1 MKIALITDAWQ
12 PQINGVV
19 TTLVELVRELQA
31 LGHVIEV
38 IHPGLFKTR
47 PCPGYAGI
55 DLAVSPKRVLTQKL
69 DSFEPE
75 AIHIATEGPLGWAA
89 RGYCTKRDVR
99 FTTAFHTKFPEI
111 LHAALKI
118 PLSWGYALFRYFHK
132 PSSGVM
138 VPTQGVL
145 RMLEQ
150 RGFKNLR
157 GWTHGV
163 DTELFAYQPQPRLL
177 PVMNPPMGTLLRP
190 ISLFVGR
197 VSYEKNIDAFLKL
210 DIPGTK
216 VVCGVGP
223 LEASLK
229 QRYPQVR
236 WMGVLPR
243 HELAKVYAA
252 ADVFVFP
259 SRSETFGL
267 VMLEAMATGT
277 PVAAYPVDGPLE
289 VLCKAGG
296 TDDGLHHGG
305 VLHADLQQACYK
317 ALAVPRHEARLRAL
331 DFSWAHAAQLFG
343 SFLISANPIMMT
355 KNEQNRESTVK
366 NVKLAKSPVT
376 PLSSS
381 Q

>member
-1 MKIALITDAWQ
+1 MRIALITDAWQ

-19 TTLVELVRELQA
+19 TTLVELVRELEA
-31 LGHVIEV
+31 LGHKIEV

-55 DLAVSPKRVLTQKL
+55 DLAVSPKRVLTEKL
-69 DSFEPE
+69 DAFAPE

-89 RGYCTKRDVR
+89 RSYCNKRSLR

-111 LHAALKI
+111 LHAALRI

-145 RMLEQ
+145 RMLSQ

-177 PVMNPPMGTLLRP
+177 PVMNPPMGTLMRP

-197 VSYEKNIDAFLKL
+197 VSYEKNIDAFLNL

-229 QRYPQVR
+229 LRYPQVR

-243 HELAKVYAA
+243 DELAKVYAA

-296 TDDGLHHGG
+296 TDDGQHHGG
-305 VLHADLQQACYK
+305 VMDEDLQKACYR

-331 DFSWAHAAQLFG
+331 DFSWAHAAQLFDG
-343 SFLISANPIMMT
+343 FLVSVHPNKLPNNGQNSTSSVPI
-355 KNEQNRESTVK
+355 
-366 NVKLAKSPVT
+366 AKTPVI

>member
-12 PQINGVV
+12 PQVNGVV
-19 TTLVELVRELQA
+19 TTLVELVRELEA
-31 LGHVIEV
+31 LGHSIEV
-38 IHPGLFKTR
+38 IHPGLFITR

-55 DLAVSPKRVLTQKL
+55 DLAISPKRALTQKL
-69 DSFEPE
+69 NSFAPE
-75 AIHIATEGPLGWAA
+75 AIHVATEGPLGWAA
-89 RGYCTKRDVR
+89 RAYCIKRRLR

-111 LHAALKI
+111 LNAALKV
-118 PLSWGYALFRYFHK
+118 PLSWGYALFRYFHNA
-132 PSSGVM
+132 SSGVM

-145 RMLEQ
+145 RMLEK
-150 RGFKNLR
+150 RGFRNLR

-163 DTELFAYQPQPRLL
+163 DTNLFAYQSQPRLY
-177 PVMNPPMGTLLRP
+177 PPMGTLVRP
-190 ISLFVGR
+190 VSLFVGR
-197 VSYEKNIDAFLKL
+197 ISYEKNIDAFLNL

-229 QRYPQVR
+229 QRYPLVR

-243 HELAKVYAA
+243 HDLAKVYSA

-289 VLCKAGG
+289 VLGKAGG
-296 TDDGLHHGG
+296 EDDGHHHGG
-305 VLHADLQQACYK
+305 VLNTDLRQAYYK

-331 DFSWAHAAQLFG
+331 DFGWTFAAELFEG
-343 SFLISANPIMMT
+343 FLISALHENLPVSEPNKTRKAGLI
-355 KNEQNRESTVK
+355 
-366 NVKLAKSPVT
+366 KSVT
-376 PLSSS
+376 PHL
-381 Q
+381 

>member
-12 PQINGVV
+12 PQVNGVV
-19 TTLVELVRELQA
+19 TTLVELVRELQHA
-31 LGHVIEV
+31 GHTIEV

-55 DLAVSPKRVLTQKL
+55 DLAIRPKQKLTQIL
-69 DSFEPE
+69 DVYQAD

-89 RGYCTKRDVR
+89 RGYCRKRGLA

-111 LHAALKI
+111 LHAALRI

-145 RMLEQ
+145 QMLER
-150 RGFKNLR
+150 RGFRNLR
-157 GWTHGV
+157 RWTHGV
-163 DTELFAYQPQPRLL
+163 DTDLFSFHAQPKTHSRLD
-177 PVMNPPMGTLLRP
+177 TLVRP

-197 VSYEKNIDAFLKL
+197 VSYEKNIAAFLKL
-210 DIPGTK
+210 DMPGTK

-229 QRYPQVR
+229 DRYPSVR
-236 WMGVLPR
+236 WLGL
-243 HELAKVYAA
+243 LAREDLARVYAA

-259 SRSETFGL
+259 SKSETFGL
-267 VMLEAMATGT
+267 VMLEAMSCGT

-289 VLCKAGG
+289 VLGSPNGANQGG
-296 TDDGLHHGG
+296 F
-305 VLHADLQQACYK
+305 LHANLLQAIQH
-317 ALAVPRHEARLRAL
+317 ALSSSRQDARSRAME
-331 DFSWAHAAQLFG
+331 FSWTQAAQLFAG
-343 SFLISANPIMMT
+343 HLVSA
-355 KNEQNRESTVK
+355 K
-366 NVKLAKSPVT
+366 NVGHHEGKLQNHRPQQST
-376 PLSSS
+376 ESR
-381 Q
+381 